1 MGYGYQNLS
10 HGILHAG
17 IPCFTQCVDFVFTDI
32 EFINNLNISAVKI
45 GDKNT
50 IDVRI
55 VILI

>member
-1 MGYGYQNLS
+1 MAIKILAMGFCMQVFRV
-10 HGILHAG
+10 LHNVL
-17 IPCFTQCVDFVFTDI
+17 TFVFTDI